1 MRDFLHVWLEMVHSD
16 ILNVNKIE
24 AQPPYY
30 TIPTMSYTIQF
41 YVNGYLTSRVE
52 GLSPNE
58 AYTQAVSGEALNQIP
73 GSRWHAMLRPA
84 ALERLDALLEGES
97 LRVCWQS
104 LSDNTWSDTEH
115 VLIIKDPVGIHMQT
129 PAPPPAPILLNTLLG
144 DIHALINNM
153 IINQD
158 NQQNLINNIRNRLI
172 IMNNPNA
179 TYNNN
184 PNATNVRG

>member
-1 MRDFLHVWLEMVHSD
+1 
-16 ILNVNKIE
+16 
-24 AQPPYY
+24 
-30 TIPTMSYTIQF
+30 MSYNIQF

-73 GSRWHAMLRPA
+73 GSRWNAMLRVP
-84 ALERLDALLEGES
+84 ALERLDALLAGET

-104 LSDNTWSDTEH
+104 PPENSWSDTEH
-115 VLIIKDPVGIHMQT
+115 VLIVKNPVGINMQT
-129 PAPPPAPILLNTLLG
+129 PPPTPILPHNLIT
-144 DIHALINNM
+144 DIQSLINNM

-158 NQQNLINNIRNRLI
+158 NQQNLINNIRNRI
-172 IMNNPNA
+172 ILMNNPNA

-184 PNATNVRG
+184 PNATNLRG